1 MSGSKITI
9 NPQDDF
15 FESLQDAPVT
25 PLPGSVF
32 IKNDN
37 TLDKYINEPMPMPM
51 FPSSTNK
58 PISPPIFNPILS
70 PVKEVDENDELG
82 VYGGGSRNP
91 KINSDENLFIVVLD
105 LHGGYSIDNKKG
117 PVTSITKRNAPL
129 IEPGNKFDGYESLT
143 ICGAA
148 PPSQINTAMPNT
160 INLLYH
166 PIIIVNLFK
175 FSKAL
180 SIKLSSVYLPMP
192 VPVSKLRNSRG
203 ASSVHSKK
211 SIGRGGGYRTK
222 IKKVTTPTLR
232 PRTPVDLSPP
242 TFASMMQV
250 PGSIIRSGLSKF
262 PKVVSSIQKVSRD
275 IKKKL
280 FSLVSGCIKIEMS
293 DFKVNYAF
301 LDASHEKYNILEKN
315 IVNAIMCMSRHGV
328 LKINDDF
335 FNAFSY
341 SLFCGLRQHDEGYF
355 SKFCEYAVSVAEP
368 NSVSCITRKHALA
381 NAGKRFPCIRSIIQG
396 GAYNANHVEKIYQYD
411 SNMDVHSGKDVRI
424 YRYAMVSSIDD
435 KGEIYITPQINF
447 IDVDISEIFDTT
459 ATKKRYYEI
468 SLSDLS
474 LKISKIID
482 KIFFGG
488 GIVKK
493 HVSILDLSC
502 SGFEEPQIEV
512 PFISHDVGLGGTM
525 KVSRKNM
532 TTCKNKRKERKE
544 RSNSKIRNRRLSR
557 RTRKNKNRRS

>member
-1 MSGSKITI
+1 
-9 NPQDDF
+9 
-15 FESLQDAPVT
+15 
-25 PLPGSVF
+25 
-32 IKNDN
+32 
-37 TLDKYINEPMPMPM
+37 
-51 FPSSTNK
+51 
-58 PISPPIFNPILS
+58 
-70 PVKEVDENDELG
+70 
-82 VYGGGSRNP
+82 
-91 KINSDENLFIVVLD
+91 
-105 LHGGYSIDNKKG
+105 
-117 PVTSITKRNAPL
+117 
-129 IEPGNKFDGYESLT
+129 
-143 ICGAA
+143 
-148 PPSQINTAMPNT
+148 
-160 INLLYH
+160 
-166 PIIIVNLFK
+166 
-175 FSKAL
+175 
-180 SIKLSSVYLPMP
+180 
-192 VPVSKLRNSRG
+192 
-203 ASSVHSKK
+203 
-211 SIGRGGGYRTK
+211 
-222 IKKVTTPTLR
+222 
-232 PRTPVDLSPP
+232 
-242 TFASMMQV
+242 MMQV

-355 SKFCEYAVSVAEP
+355 SEFCKYAVSVAEP
-368 NSVSCITRKHALA
+368 NSVSCITREHALA
-381 NAGKRFPCIRSIIQG
+381 NAGERFPCIRSIIQG
-396 GAYNANHVEKIYQYD
+396 GAYNANHVEKMYQYD
-411 SNMDVHSGKDVRI
+411 SKPDAHGGTHVRI

-459 ATKKRYYEI
+459 ATKTRYYEI

-474 LKISKIID
+474 LRISSIID

-488 GIVKK
+488 GVVKK

-512 PFISHDVGLGGTM
+512 PLVSDDVGMGGTR

-532 TTCKNKRKERKE
+532 TTRKNKRKERNGRNK
-544 RSNSKIRNRRLSR
+544 SKIGNRRLSR
-557 RTRKNKNRRS
+557 RTRKYKK